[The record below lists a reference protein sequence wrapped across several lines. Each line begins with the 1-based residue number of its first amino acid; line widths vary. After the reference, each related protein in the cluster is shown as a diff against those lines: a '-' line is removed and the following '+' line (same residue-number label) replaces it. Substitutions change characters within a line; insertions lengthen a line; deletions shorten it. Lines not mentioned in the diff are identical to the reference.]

1 MTSQWK
7 KEDQIY
13 CQQVYFFYTLNKWK
27 ISLKIP
33 LISLME
39 IKYYNP
45 TKKSRIQE
53 TLTLLTDGY
62 SITIALVNK
71 IKIERVQ
78 EFFILEINTKKKEF
92 AVSIFLGG
100 GE

>member
-1 MTSQWK
+1 
-7 KEDQIY
+7 
-13 CQQVYFFYTLNKWK
+13 
-27 ISLKIP
+27 
-33 LISLME
+33 ME
-39 IKYYNP
+39 FKYYNP